1 MQSTSII
8 YRALCAEYGDLK
20 LALKSSFLL
29 LCNSVA
35 WGPLVLVLG
44 SATMGI
50 YCMGLVFIIFFSHY
64 VTLYTRTHA
73 RGPALTWCLCAHCVC
88 VLFVTVTDFYISV
101 FTVLMKFWQILR
113 SLFSCLFTKRKQSD

>member
-8 YRALCAEYGDLK
+8 YRALCVEYGDLK

-50 YCMGLVFIIFFSHY
+50 YCMGLVFIIFFPLCHPIHKDA
-64 VTLYTRTHA
+64 RTWSCSD
-73 RGPALTWCLCAHCVC
+73 LVFVCSLCLCAFCH
-88 VLFVTVTDFYISV
+88 SH
-101 FTVLMKFWQILR
+101 
-113 SLFSCLFTKRKQSD
+113 